1 MYPDLELNRLAAH
14 KARLRGR
21 IGVQRVK
28 CAQAATQVLRPL
40 AWLDRALALWDRI
53 SPLAKIAAI
62 PLGFVLKGSA
72 SAPPRLLGKLLRW
85 GPLVLG
91 AVRGL
96 TRARAR

>member
-1 MYPDLELNRLAAH
+1 MYPDLELTRLAAL
-14 KARLRGR
+14 KAGLRQR
-21 IGVQRVK
+21 IGVQRTQCVL
-28 CAQAATQVLRPL
+28 AATQVLRPL
-40 AWLDRALALWDRI
+40 AWLDRALALWDRV

-62 PLGFVLKGSA
+62 PLGFLLKASS

-96 TRARAR
+96 TRARTR